1 MCGVTVRAVVSGSVA
16 VDPADRALPPL
27 TDSPPLGMYMARSNS
42 PLLGVLATGI
52 TGKAGPPGSTE
63 VEM

>member
-1 MCGVTVRAVVSGSVA
+1 VLMELNIF
-16 VDPADRALPPL
+16 DEPPV
-27 TDSPPLGMYMARSNS
+27 GMYMGRSNS
-42 PLLGVLATGI
+42 PPLSVLATGI

>member
-1 MCGVTVRAVVSGSVA
+1 MRAVGRPA
-16 VDPADRALPPL
+16 VLMELNIFVEPPV
-27 TDSPPLGMYMARSNS
+27 GMYMARSNS
-42 PLLGVLATGI
+42 PPLGVLATGI